1 MIWTIVRPRP
11 SPCASFSLSVRPAD
25 RPSVRPLARLGIH
38 LLSVGCSIILPRN
51 FHGRPKSNA
60 VECDASEAAAA
71 AATDDGDCSTSI
83 YQSVRS
89 PPSLPPALPR
99 PTVGTHS
106 CPRSPSAAVRGR
118 PRPQVEAGG
127 GRRRRRR
134 QHVIMG
140 GPGQAADETTC
151 RRLRLPRPPSF
162 PPFLSLPPRTTSRLP
177 FLPSL
182 SFFRPLRAIS
192 RSPRASG
199 LGVSHVCPSSPL
211 SPSLYAGCWA
221 WPGQAGRRRRSLHHL
236 VSPIFRLL
244 AIYPPPPP
252 RRSFSLSFPA
262 TDRRI
267 SRINQTPSDFGF
279 RPVGRSVR
287 VRLPDRSSDDD
298 LAG

>member
-1 MIWTIVRPRP
+1 
-11 SPCASFSLSVRPAD
+11 
-25 RPSVRPLARLGIH
+25 
-38 LLSVGCSIILPRN
+38 
-51 FHGRPKSNA
+51 
-60 VECDASEAAAA
+60 
-71 AATDDGDCSTSI
+71 
-83 YQSVRS
+83 
-89 PPSLPPALPR
+89 
-99 PTVGTHS
+99 
-106 CPRSPSAAVRGR
+106 
-118 PRPQVEAGG
+118 
-127 GRRRRRR
+127 
-134 QHVIMG
+134 MG

-244 AIYPPPPP
+244 AIYPPPRP

-262 TDRRI
+262 TDRR
-267 SRINQTPSDFGF
+267 SRINQTPSGFG
-279 RPVGRSVR
+279 R

-298 LAG
+298 LAGWSARSDRQTDEERPWQSVNILTRGGWRRQRRPLYLVRRSRRGETSTLIW